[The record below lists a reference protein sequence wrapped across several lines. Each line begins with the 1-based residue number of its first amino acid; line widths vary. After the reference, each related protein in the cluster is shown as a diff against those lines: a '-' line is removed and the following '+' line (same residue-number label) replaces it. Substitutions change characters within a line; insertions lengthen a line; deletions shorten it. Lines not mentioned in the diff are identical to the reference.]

1 MELTEQ
7 DIKDFQTMY
16 KEKFHKDLDYPTARH
31 KLTMLVTQVKTV
43 YQPITKK
50 QLEELARRD
59 AMKTDAEAL
68 AQLIYDIYQN
78 KKRGHILP
86 K

>member
-1 MELTEQ
+1 MDLTEQ
-7 DIKDFQTMY
+7 DIKEFQKLY
-16 KEKFHKDLDYPTARH
+16 KDKFYKDLDYPTARH
-31 KLTMLVTQVKTV
+31 KLTMLVMQVKTV

-59 AMKTDAEAL
+59 AMKEDAEAL
-68 AQLIYDIYQN
+68 AQLIYDIYQD
-78 KKRGHILP
+78 KKRGQTPP